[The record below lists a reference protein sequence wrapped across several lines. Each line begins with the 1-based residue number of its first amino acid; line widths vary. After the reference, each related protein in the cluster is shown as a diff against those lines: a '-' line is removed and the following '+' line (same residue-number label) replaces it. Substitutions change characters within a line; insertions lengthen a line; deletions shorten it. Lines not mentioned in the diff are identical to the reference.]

1 MGTGESR
8 DVRNI
13 VAALRRA
20 LRRRGVLVVIAGV
33 VVALALAAVAS
44 EAGRR
49 MITPGGPPS
58 AADGSARA
66 ATPAGL
72 VEFRRPQDG
81 FALSYPSDWTRVP
94 DADPRVALLAA
105 KGSAYSFQ
113 VRVLELQAPI
123 GPAQLPAA
131 KQLTDQ
137 IVSSNK
143 AVKLL
148 TQQQITLGGLPGYFY
163 FYTFTDPASGQTGAH
178 SHFFLFKGSTM
189 ITLVFQALPAEAF
202 RGGSATFDQIANSFQ
217 QI

>member
-1 MGTGESR
+1 
-8 DVRNI
+8 
-13 VAALRRA
+13 
-20 LRRRGVLVVIAGV
+20 VLVVIAGV

-44 EAGRR
+44 AAGQR
-49 MITPGGPPS
+49 MIAPDGPPS
-58 AADGSARA
+58 AAKGSARA
-66 ATPAGL
+66 ATRAGL

-81 FALSYPSDWTRVP
+81 FALSYPSDWTKVP
-94 DADPRVALLAA
+94 DTDPQVALLAA
-105 KGSAYSFQ
+105 GKDSAYSFQ
-113 VRVLELQAPI
+113 VRVLALQAQV
-123 GPAQLPAA
+123 GPAQLPTA

-148 TQQQITLGGLPGYFY
+148 NQQQITLGGLPGYFY
-163 FYTFTDPASGQTGAH
+163 FYTFTDTASGQTGAH